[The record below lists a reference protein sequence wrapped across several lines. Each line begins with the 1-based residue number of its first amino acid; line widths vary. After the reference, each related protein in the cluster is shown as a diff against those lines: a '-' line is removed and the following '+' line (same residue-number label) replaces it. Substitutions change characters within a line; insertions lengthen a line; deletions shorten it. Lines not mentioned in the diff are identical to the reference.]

1 MVRDSAGDY
10 SYIRRS
16 RGLKIEIVEGE
27 SGVRNLVEDFILR
40 DRQRL
45 ARVFLSNG
53 PMDPLKSHPV
63 YETAEQNLVTGR
75 HSNLAIVIT
84 KGSYK
89 IGVHEVAAELKVRI
103 SLVSRPRSA
112 APRRISASLKGF
124 SSLQPFFG
132 GIQPTEPHPGV
143 LVMKICYVR
152 FSYSL

>member
-27 SGVRNLVEDFILR
+27 SGGWNLVEDFLLR

-45 ARVFLSNG
+45 ARVLLSNG

-84 KGSYK
+84 KGSCK
-89 IGVHEVAAELKVRI
+89 TRVQRW
-103 SLVSRPRSA
+103 
-112 APRRISASLKGF
+112 
-124 SSLQPFFG
+124 QP
-132 GIQPTEPHPGV
+132 
-143 LVMKICYVR
+143 
-152 FSYSL
+152 S